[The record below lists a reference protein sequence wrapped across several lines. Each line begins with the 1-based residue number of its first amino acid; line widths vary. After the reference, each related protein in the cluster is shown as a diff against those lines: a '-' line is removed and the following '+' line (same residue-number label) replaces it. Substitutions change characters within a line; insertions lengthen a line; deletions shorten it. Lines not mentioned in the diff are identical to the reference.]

1 MGGSDDAVMP
11 FVDRVPD
18 LPLPVPI
25 DSSGD
30 ASGPPG
36 LLLQPGGPR
45 TPSSVVPPAAETLP
59 VLAPVPVT
67 TEIPAERALEL
78 DAERLLRLLALRTG
92 RPPRWGAPAFAREV
106 DLVRVHLRPIRG
118 RALLASSFR
127 REAFHG
133 LAAPG
138 SDVALGGSAVRVAY
152 ALRWLELGDGAPRD
166 DWRSLIR

>member
-1 MGGSDDAVMP
+1 MP
-11 FVDRVPD
+11 FVDRAPN
-18 LPLPVPI
+18 LPPPVPV

-30 ASGPPG
+30 APGPPG

-45 TPSSVVPPAAETLP
+45 ILPLASPAG
-59 VLAPVPVT
+59 APVPAAPVIPPSL
-67 TEIPAERALEL
+67 IPAHAAADRALEL
-78 DAERLLRLLALRTG
+78 DAERLLRLLSLRRG

-106 DLVRVHLRPIRG
+106 DLVRAHLRPIRE
-118 RALLASSFR
+118 RALLASSFG

-133 LAAPG
+133 QAAPG

-152 ALRWLELGDGAPRD
+152 ALRWLELGEGLARD